1 MKNFLTRLLSDRIYT
16 LLILLVLVIIVMS
29 LISPYFLNLQN
40 ILTMTRFGA
49 VLALIG
55 IGESLVI
62 LAGGGGIDLSIGSIM
77 SLSGVLFGFM
87 VNFGLN
93 LWLSAIG
100 TIIVGIILGSVNGV
114 GAALLGLPPLIV
126 TLGTMYAYGA
136 ISLVVTK
143 GMPISGF
150 PKELSFLANGT
161 VLGLPTQIILVVVP
175 VFTILQLIMKKTSFG
190 RWIYLVGV
198 NDEAAQFSGIQ
209 VKEVRFSLYALNGLL
224 AGIGAII
231 MSSWFMASRP
241 DVGEGMEL
249 KAIVV
254 AVLGGIDIFGGVGNL
269 IGIILSVLILT
280 LIASGLQLANI
291 NTIWQL
297 AVLGLILLGSITIN
311 QLFAQV
317 TAEKKQ
323 HIIVKKGEQLW
334 KK

>member
-1 MKNFLTRLLSDRIYT
+1 MYF

-29 LISPYFLNLQN
+29 LISPYFLNLYN
-40 ILTMTRFGA
+40 ISTMTRFGA
-49 VLALIG
+49 VLALVG
-55 IGESLVI
+55 MGESLVI
-62 LAGGGGIDLSIGSIM
+62 LAGGAGIDLSIGAII

-87 VNFGLN
+87 VKFGLN
-93 LWLSAIG
+93 VWLAAIG
-100 TIIVGIILGSVNGV
+100 TIIVGAILGSINGV
-114 GAALLGLPPLIV
+114 TVALLGLPPLIV

-136 ISLVVTK
+136 ISLVMTK
-143 GMPISGF
+143 GRPISGF
-150 PKELSFLANGT
+150 PEELSFLANGN

-175 VFTILQLIMKKTSFG
+175 AFSILQLIMEKTSFG
-190 RWIYLVGV
+190 RWVYLVGV
-198 NDEAAQFSGIQ
+198 NAEAAQFSGIQ
-209 VKEVRFSLYALNGLL
+209 VKKVRFSLYVLNGLL
-224 AGIGAII
+224 AGLGAII

-241 DVGEGMEL
+241 DIGDGMEL
-249 KAIVV
+249 SAITV
-254 AVLGGIDIFGGVGNL
+254 AVLGGFDIFGGVGNL
-269 IGIILSVLILT
+269 IGTILSVLIVT
-280 LIASGLQLANI
+280 LLASGLQLANI

>member
-1 MKNFLTRLLSDRIYT
+1 MKNFLTRLLSNRMYF

-29 LISPYFLNLQN
+29 LISPYFLNLYN
-40 ILTMTRFGA
+40 ISTMTRFGA
-49 VLALIG
+49 VLALVG
-55 IGESLVI
+55 MGESLVI
-62 LAGGGGIDLSIGSIM
+62 LAGGAGIDLSIGAII

-87 VNFGLN
+87 VKFGLN
-93 LWLSAIG
+93 VWLAAIG
-100 TIIVGIILGSVNGV
+100 TIIVGAILGSINGV
-114 GAALLGLPPLIV
+114 TVALLGLPPLIV

-136 ISLVVTK
+136 ISLVMTK
-143 GMPISGF
+143 GRPISGF
-150 PKELSFLANGT
+150 PEELSFLANGN

-175 VFTILQLIMKKTSFG
+175 AFSILQLIMEKTSFG
-190 RWIYLVGV
+190 RWVYLVGV
-198 NDEAAQFSGIQ
+198 NAEAAQFSGIQ
-209 VKEVRFSLYALNGLL
+209 VKKVRFSLYVLNGLL
-224 AGIGAII
+224 AGLGAII

-241 DVGEGMEL
+241 DIGDGMEL
-249 KAIVV
+249 SAITV
-254 AVLGGIDIFGGVGNL
+254 AVLGGFDIFGGVGNL
-269 IGIILSVLILT
+269 IGTILSVLIVT
-280 LIASGLQLANI
+280 LLASGLQLANI